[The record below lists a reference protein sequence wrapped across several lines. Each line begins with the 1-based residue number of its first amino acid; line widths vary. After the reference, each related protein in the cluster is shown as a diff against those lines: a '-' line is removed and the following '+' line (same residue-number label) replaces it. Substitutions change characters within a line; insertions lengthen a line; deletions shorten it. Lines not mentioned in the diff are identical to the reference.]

1 MLFEKLFIKVHLL
14 QNPQILPTIRPGSEL
29 DSVIMLV
36 RDNLGDMFPIVG
48 AIYGLHRSSSRTGLL
63 IRDEA
68 DRPTLRVY
76 NLFCAFPSLTKT
88 VFSRPSL
95 MTMIVCILD
104 WAPQAGSLSDPA
116 HADPSKV
123 CYVDLFMN

>member
-68 DRPTLRVY
+68 DRPTL
-76 NLFCAFPSLTKT
+76 
-88 VFSRPSL
+88 PSL

-116 HADPSKV
+116 HADPSKPSTA
-123 CYVDLFMN
+123 LWKGKIRIRS